1 MGLVLWGH
9 RGLPYGVIGSWLT
22 GSEGVRMVRGGQRVF
37 PNGVGG
43 GQRVFPNGVI
53 GSCLMGSGGSEG
65 LEGFTLSVSVEVLCW
80 GLG

>member
-22 GSEGVRMVRGGQRVF
+22 GSEGVRMVR
-37 PNGVGG
+37 G